1 MTVSIKLNIAQQR
14 IKHYKEKIMSNCTHT
29 WVGGDLRQSKC
40 SKCGIL
46 KEEFFRR
53 KVEEVEAKTIEVAKE
68 SKVAE
73 VAKTMYNQKAK

>member
-1 MTVSIKLNIAQQR
+1 
-14 IKHYKEKIMSNCTHT
+14 MSNCTHT

-53 KVEEVEAKTIEVAKE
+53 KVEEVEAKTIEVEAKIEVAKE